1 MATASNPRRPAPP
14 RRRWFHRERMPRP
27 AAPPRKPRP
36 FRRFLRRVLGLALLV
51 TLGWS
56 LWVVHRINQVAAEDQ
71 AQPADAIA
79 VFGAAEYSGRPSP
92 VYHARL
98 DHAVSLYQRQIA
110 PLVVTLGGGS
120 DRDSGN
126 TEGGVG
132 RDYLLAQGVPFA
144 AIIAETSSFTTAQQA
159 RRLAEIATTH
169 HLHHIV
175 VVSDPTHLFRIQQL
189 CEQQGLDVYTSP
201 RPALGHIDTFDHDMR
216 YVHEV
221 LSYTAL
227 RLRLSDTWL
236 YRWLNGKGDD

>member
-1 MATASNPRRPAPP
+1 MATASNPRSPAPP
-14 RRRWFHRERMPRP
+14 RRRWFHRERMPNAP
-27 AAPPRKPRP
+27 APPKKPRP
-36 FRRFLRRVLGLALLV
+36 LRRFLRRVLGLALLV
-51 TLGWS
+51 ALCWS
-56 LWVVHRINQVAAEDQ
+56 LWVVHRINQVGAEDQ

-110 PLVVTLGGGS
+110 PLVITLGGGS

-144 AIIAETSSFTTAQQA
+144 AIIAETNSFTTAQQA
-159 RRLAEIATTH
+159 RRLAQIAATH

-175 VVSDPTHLFRIQQL
+175 VVSDATHLYRIQQL
-189 CEQQGLDVYTSP
+189 CQQQGLDVYTSP
-201 RPALGHIDTFDHDMR
+201 RPTLGHIDTYGRDMR
-216 YVHEV
+216 YVHEI
-221 LSYTAL
+221 LSLTAL
-227 RLRLSDTWL
+227 RLQLSDTRP